1 MGGKAAVL
9 CRHVAH
15 NSGLKPKFAI
25 LSKLLTPNQSQ
36 YIAWLLSRRMGA
48 DSADMLATTLVD
60 TQVDL
65 NPHQVK
71 AALFAEN
78 VA

>member
-36 YIAWLLSRRMGA
+36 CIAWLLSRRMGA

-78 VA
+78 GA